1 MKAYLAN
8 MVNGLALAGLGTWGA
23 LGATSPTAWI
33 PVAFGVILLLC
44 TPGVK
49 SENKIIAH
57 VAVLLTLLVLLSL
70 VMPLM
75 GSIGRADTMAIIRV
89 CIMII
94 TGLLAMVAFI
104 GSFRAARKAREA
116 NN

>member
-1 MKAYLAN
+1 MKAHIAN
-8 MVNGLALAGLGTWGA
+8 LINGLALAGLGTWGA
-23 LGATSPTAWI
+23 LGAASPTAWI

-70 VMPLM
+70 GMPLK
-75 GSIGRADTMAIIRV
+75 GSISRGDTMAIVRV
-89 CIMII
+89 GIMIV
-94 TGLLAMVAFI
+94 TGILAMVAFI
-104 GSFRAARKAREA
+104 GSFRAARKAREQ
-116 NN
+116 NS